1 MNVHKLCQDNNFEHI
16 SIEYE
21 GGDMT
26 MRFREYHQTLKLF
39 KKVDEYGENN
49 VVVSSSAWEGFMEQT
64 IKRHEYRY
72 YVMLSNG
79 QFMNIDDPTSD
90 KEFNDEC
97 CIVKISN
104 HDYVN

>member
-1 MNVHKLCQDNNFEHI
+1 MSVVKLCDASSFEHI

-39 KKVDEYGENN
+39 KKVDAYGENN
-49 VVVSSSAWEGFMEQT
+49 VVVSSSAWFEMEQT
-64 IKRHEYRY
+64 IKRYEYRY

-79 QFMNIDDPTSD
+79 QFMNIDDPTRD

-104 HDYVN
+104 HDYTD

>member
-1 MNVHKLCQDNNFEHI
+1 MGVVKLCDESSFEHI

-39 KKVDEYGENN
+39 KKVDEYGSNK
-49 VVVSSSAWEGFMEQT
+49 VVVSSSAWFEMEQT
-64 IKRHEYRY
+64 ILLHEYRY

-79 QFMNIDDPTSD
+79 QFMNIDDPKSEN
-90 KEFNDEC
+90 EFNDEC

-104 HDYVN
+104 HDYVD